1 MKSSQTI
8 FCKDDNTVKLS
19 VTEYN
24 KLLQYKELA
33 LEMRE
38 ILQGDDS

>member
-8 FCKDDNTVKLS
+8 FCKDNGTVTISASEYHKLI
-19 VTEYN
+19 
-24 KLLQYKELA
+24 QYKELA